1 MRDFYSVIFPVA
13 KYFNDII
20 ILMTEI
26 EKLLKE
32 YLDYLE
38 IDKNRSR
45 NTRENYERYLRSFI
59 DFAKIKKPEDITV
72 ESIKEFRLGLAR
84 GEKELKKITQTYY
97 AIAIRNFL
105 KFMLK
110 NDYEVLSPD
119 KIELPKIA
127 RRQIDIIE
135 YADLE
140 RFLSAPPQ
148 NTLRGLRDRAI
159 LEMLFSTGLRI
170 SELCNLDRYINLERG
185 ELTVRGK
192 GEKLRV
198 VFLSDRAK
206 AALKNYLDKRSDALD
221 HLFISLSKQTS
232 ALKAPKV
239 LGKITSRAIQRLVE
253 FYRRKAG
260 ITKRITPHQIRHQFA
275 TDLLVNGADLRS
287 VQELLGHSNISTTQV
302 YTHITNKE
310 LKDIHQSFHA
320 RRRK

>member
-1 MRDFYSVIFPVA
+1 MAS
-13 KYFNDII
+13 
-20 ILMTEI
+20 I
-26 EKLLKE
+26 EKVLKD

-38 IDKNRSR
+38 IEKNRSPK
-45 NTRENYERYLRSFI
+45 TRENYERYLLAFI
-59 DFAKIKKPEDITV
+59 NFSKIKKPEDITSEKV
-72 ESIKEFRLGLAR
+72 KEFRAHLAR
-84 GEKELKKITQTYY
+84 KENLKKLTQTYY

-105 KFMLK
+105 KYLIK

-127 RRQIDIIE
+127 KRQIDIIE

-140 RFLSAPPQ
+140 RFLSSPPQ

-170 SELCNLDRYINLERG
+170 SELCNLDRYLNMNRG
-185 ELTVRGK
+185 EITVRGK

-206 AALKNYLDKRSDALD
+206 AAIKNYLDKRSDALE
-221 HLFISLSKQTS
+221 HLFISLSRQTS
-232 ALKAPKV
+232 PLKTPEV
-239 LGKITSRAIQRLVE
+239 IGKITPRAIQRLVE

-260 ITKRITPHQIRHQFA
+260 IAKKITPHQIRHQFA
-275 TDLLVNGADLRS
+275 TDLLINGADLRS
-287 VQELLGHSNISTTQV
+287 VQELLGHSNISTTQI

-310 LKDIHQSFHA
+310 LKDIHKSFHA